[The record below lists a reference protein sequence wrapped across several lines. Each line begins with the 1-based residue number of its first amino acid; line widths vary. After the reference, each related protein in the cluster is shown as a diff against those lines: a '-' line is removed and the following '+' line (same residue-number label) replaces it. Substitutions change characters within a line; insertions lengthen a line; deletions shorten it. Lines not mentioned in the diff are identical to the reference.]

1 MKCIHCDDKYTHCP
15 LAINVCILTK
25 LEWLDINIIASP
37 WISSMVPKKWLLI
50 FCCCLMSMSS
60 IYTFHSAYCKA
71 MGGDHTHKVSP
82 PDHMQHQSVNV
93 HVYRQS
99 LCGLIH
105 SNYNPVPHEHNASE
119 SIKDTL
125 MTNSTEYPATVIPSI
140 AETRPVTVSLV
151 VPFRNRYEHR
161 SKFLSHMKTFM
172 QSHNFTMFI
181 YFIHQLSSEGFNRGR
196 LFNVGF
202 RVVQRESKCVVV
214 HDIDMLPGT
223 TVDYTNC
230 STTPI
235 QLSSEIQHWD
245 NSVPYTTYT
254 GGVVSASRADWIK
267 INGMSNRFVG
277 WGGEDDEL
285 YFRFRYNDLL
295 GNGTDI
301 IRRPPKG
308 FGYYSTLNDADHTER
323 KQSDTYPQM
332 QQWIEQAGR
341 GDIDFSQDGISTNH
355 DVFGVENLEKIS
367 ENLYTTMVH
376 VRW

>member
-1 MKCIHCDDKYTHCP
+1 M
-15 LAINVCILTK
+15 L
-25 LEWLDINIIASP
+25 
-37 WISSMVPKKWLLI
+37 SM
-50 FCCCLMSMSS
+50 
-60 IYTFHSAYCKA
+60 YTFHHNYCKA
-71 MGGDHTHKVSP
+71 SRTNHAHSYISSAHMHKISVVQNAYRKSFC
-82 PDHMQHQSVNV
+82 HLHEQHLGNSTMDPKTIDQT
-93 HVYRQS
+93 
-99 LCGLIH
+99 I
-105 SNYNPVPHEHNASE
+105 
-119 SIKDTL
+119 DTQ
-125 MTNSTEYPATVIPSI
+125 MTNTAEDPTTTDPAAII
-140 AETRPVTVSLV
+140 VSLV

-202 RVVQRESKCVVV
+202 RVVQKESKCVVV
-214 HDIDMLPGT
+214 HDIDMLPDT
-223 TVDYTNC
+223 TIDYTNC
-230 STTPI
+230 STAPI

-254 GGVVSASRADWIK
+254 GGVISASRADWIK

-341 GDIDFSQDGISTNH
+341 GEIDFSQDGISTNH
-355 DVFGVENLEKIS
+355 DVFGVENLENIS

>member
-1 MKCIHCDDKYTHCP
+1 MVLKT
-15 LAINVCILTK
+15 
-25 LEWLDINIIASP
+25 WLIIYCSC
-37 WISSMVPKKWLLI
+37 LI
-50 FCCCLMSMSS
+50 AMLS
-60 IYTFHSAYCKA
+60 IYTFHHNYCKA
-71 MGGDHTHKVSP
+71 NWANHDHAYIRSAHMHKHLGVQ
-82 PDHMQHQSVNV
+82 D
-93 HVYRQS
+93 VYRQS
-99 LCGLIH
+99 FCHLH
-105 SNYNPVPHEHNASE
+105 KPHFLNFTLDPETTDSTT
-119 SIKDTL
+119 DTQ
-125 MTNSTEYPATVIPSI
+125 MTNTAEDST
-140 AETRPVTVSLV
+140 TRDQPQIIVSLV

-202 RVVQRESKCVVV
+202 RVVQKESKCVVV
-214 HDIDMLPGT
+214 HDIDMLPVT
-223 TVDYTNC
+223 TIDYTNC
-230 STTPI
+230 STAPI

-245 NSVPYTTYT
+245 NSVPYATYT

-285 YFRFRYNDLL
+285 YSRFRYNDLL
-295 GNGTDI
+295 DHGTGM

-323 KQSDTYPQM
+323 KTSDTYLQM
-332 QQWIEQAGR
+332 IQWIEQAGR
-341 GDIDFSQDGISTNH
+341 GEIDFSQDGISTNH
-355 DVFGVENLEKIS
+355 DIFGEENIQNIS
-367 ENLYTTMVH
+367 DNLYTTMVH

>member
-37 WISSMVPKKWLLI
+37 LISSMVQKKWLLI

-82 PDHMQHQSVNV
+82 PDHMQHKSVNV

-125 MTNSTEYPATVIPSI
+125 MTNSTEYPATIITSI

-161 SKFLSHMKTFM
+161 SKLLSHMKAFM
-172 QSHNFTMFI
+172 EPHNFTMFI
-181 YFIHQLSSEGFNRGR
+181 YFIHQLNSEGFSRSR

-202 RVVQRESKCVVV
+202 RAVPTSSDCVLI
-214 HDIDMLPGT
+214 HDVDMLPDGA
-223 TVDYTNC
+223 VNYTDC
-230 STTPI
+230 ASPI
-235 QLSSEIQHWD
+235 QLCSEIDSFQ
-245 NSVPYTTYT
+245 NSFPYATSA
-254 GGVVSASRADWIK
+254 GGVVSASHADWMK

-285 YFRFRYNDLL
+285 FFRLRDNNLL
-295 GNGTDI
+295 DPSTGV

-308 FGYYSTLNDADHTER
+308 YGKYSQVNDGDHTER
-323 KQSDTYPQM
+323 KKSDTYNQM
-332 QQWIEQAGR
+332 IQWIEQAGR
-341 GDIDFSQDGISTNH
+341 REIDFSQDGISTNH
-355 DVFGVENLEKIS
+355 DIFSVENLQNIS
-367 ENLYTTMVH
+367 DNLYTTMVH